1 MIHIPTKREIREP
14 RITLVGAGPGDPE
27 LITMKGANALKDAD
41 VVLYDALV
49 NEKLLDYAPAD
60 AIKVYVGKRS
70 GEHSYSQET
79 VNKLMVDYALNY
91 GHVVR
96 LKGGD
101 PFVFGRGYEEV
112 NFAAS
117 YSIHATVVPGLSSS
131 ISVPGL
137 QQIPV
142 THRGLSE
149 SFWVVTGT
157 TASGAISNDL
167 YEAARTKATV
177 VVLMGLNKLKD
188 IVKLYQQEGK
198 QNLPVAVIQNGSCE
212 NEKAAIGLV
221 STIEELVIEKGIKAP
236 AILVFGEVVSLHPQ
250 FQPIKDFFAA
260 VKEEL

>member
-1 MIHIPTKREIREP
+1 MIQPSKIKTREP

-49 NEKLLDYAPAD
+49 NEKVLEYASPES
-60 AIKVYVGKRS
+60 IKVFVGKRS
-70 GEHSYSQET
+70 GAHSSTQEEI
-79 VNKLMVDYALNY
+79 NKLMVDYALHY

-101 PFVFGRGYEEV
+101 PFVFGRGYEEL

-117 YSIHATVVPGLSSS
+117 YSIPAQVIPGLSSS

-157 TASGAISNDL
+157 TTSGAISNDL
-167 YEAARTKATV
+167 YEAVRTKATV
-177 VVLMGLNKLKD
+177 VVLMGLGKLKE
-188 IVKLYQQEGK
+188 IVKLYQTEHK
-198 QNLPVAVIQNGSCE
+198 NNLPVAVIQSGSTDHE
-212 NEKAAIGLV
+212 QLAIGIV
-221 STIEELVIEKGIKAP
+221 DTIVEVVEEKKITAP
-236 AILVFGEVVSLHPQ
+236 AVLVFGEVVSLHPQ
-250 FQPIKDFFAA
+250 FQPIRDFFAA
-260 VKEEL
+260 IKEEL

>member
-1 MIHIPTKREIREP
+1 MITNGKREIREP

-49 NEKLLDYAPAD
+49 NEKLLEYAPD
-60 AIKVYVGKRS
+60 NAIKVYVGKRS
-70 GEHSYSQET
+70 GEHSYAQEA
-79 VNKLMVDYALNY
+79 VNKLMVDYAINY

-101 PFVFGRGYEEV
+101 PFVFGRGFEEL
-112 NFAAS
+112 NFAES
-117 YSIHATVVPGLSSS
+117 YSIPAKVVPGLSSS

-188 IVKLYQQEGK
+188 IVKLYKQERK
-198 QNLPVAVIQNGSCE
+198 NNLPVAVIQNGSTE
-212 NEKAAIGLV
+212 NEKLAIGTV
-221 STIEELVIEKGIKAP
+221 DTIMEAVEEKGIKAP
-236 AILVFGEVVSLHPQ
+236 AILIFGEVVSLHPE
-250 FQPIKDFFAA
+250 FQPIRDFFAA
-260 VKEEL
+260 IKND

>member
-1 MIHIPTKREIREP
+1 MIHKDIKREIREP

-49 NEKLLDYAPAD
+49 NEEVLNYAPD
-60 AIKVYVGKRS
+60 NAIKVYVGKRS
-70 GEHSYSQET
+70 GEHSYSQEA
-79 VNKLMVDYALNY
+79 VNKLMVDYAINY

-101 PFVFGRGYEEV
+101 PFVFGRGYEEL

-117 YSIHATVVPGLSSS
+117 YSITAKVIPGLSSS

-188 IVKLYQQEGK
+188 IVKLYKQEGK
-198 QNLPVAVIQNGSCE
+198 NNLPVAVIQNGSTE
-212 NEKAAIGLV
+212 NEKLAIGIV
-221 STIEELVIEKGIKAP
+221 DTIIEVVEEKGIKAP